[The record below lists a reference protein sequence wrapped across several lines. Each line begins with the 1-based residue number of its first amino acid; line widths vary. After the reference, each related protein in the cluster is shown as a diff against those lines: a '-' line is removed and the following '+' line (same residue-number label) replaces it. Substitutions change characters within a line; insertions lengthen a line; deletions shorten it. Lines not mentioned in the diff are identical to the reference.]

1 MKRKS
6 MRQRGGQP
14 VVPSKVA
21 VAASLRSGAGKHG
34 GTARQKNRRDRRAW
48 KLERA

>member
-6 MRQRGGQP
+6 MRLGGQP

-48 KLERA
+48 KLEAR